1 METREYEAG
10 GNGQDGGAGDP
21 ACPQVGVL
29 PVPGARLHY
38 EVRGS
43 GPLLVLLPGG
53 GGDAGVYD
61 AFAPLLADAYT
72 VVALD
77 PRGYSRSVLDGPPG
91 TQTVERQADD
101 VAALVAHLGGGPADV
116 IGGSDGALVGLDL
129 LARYPALVRRV
140 LAHEPPAFGLLP
152 GAEEHSAFVASVHE
166 TFVREGMGPAG
177 ARFAAWAGAG
187 GDRWEPPPE
196 LAARL
201 FANGPRFLEHELRS
215 FTSWLPDIGALRGPA
230 AEGRL
235 VLAVGRET
243 RGALC
248 REPAVTLASHLGLAP
263 LALPGGH
270 GGWLAA
276 AEESAVLVREA
287 MK

>member
-1 METREYEAG
+1 
-10 GNGQDGGAGDP
+10 
-21 ACPQVGVL
+21 
-29 PVPGARLHY
+29 LHY
-38 EVRGS
+38 EVRGE

-53 GGDAGVYD
+53 GGDAGVFD
-61 AFAPLLADAYT
+61 GFAPLLADAYT

-129 LARYPALVRRV
+129 LSRHPDLVRRV

-152 GAEEHSAFVASVHE
+152 RAEEHKAFIASVHE
-166 TFVREGMGPAG
+166 TFVREGLVPAG

-187 GDRWEPPPE
+187 GDHWEPAPA

-201 FANGPRFLEHELRS
+201 LANGRGFLEYELRS
-215 FTSWLPDIGALRGPA
+215 FTSWLPDTEALRGPA
-230 AEGRL
+230 DAGRL

-243 RGALC
+243 SGALC
-248 REPAVTLASHLGLAP
+248 REPALALASLLGLDP
-263 LALPGGH
+263 VSLPGGH

-276 AEESAVLVREA
+276 ARESAAVIREVLE
-287 MK
+287 

>member
-1 METREYEAG
+1 METKEYGAG
-10 GNGQDGGAGDP
+10 GDGQDGGVGDP
-21 ACPQVGVL
+21 ASPRVGVL
-29 PVPGARLHY
+29 PVPGARIHY

-61 AFAPLLADAYT
+61 AFAPLLADVYT

-77 PRGYSRSVLDGPPG
+77 PRGYSRSVLDGPPV

-129 LARYPALVRRV
+129 LARHPTLVRRV
-140 LAHEPPAFGLLP
+140 LAQEPPAFGLLP
-152 GAEEHSAFVASVHE
+152 DAEEHRAFIASVHA
-166 TFVREGMGPAG
+166 TFVREGLGPAG

-187 GDRWEPPPE
+187 GDPWEPAPE

-215 FTSWLPDIGALRGPA
+215 FTSWLPDIEALRGPA
-230 AEGRL
+230 AAGRL

-248 REPAVTLASHLGLAP
+248 REPAVTLASRLGLDP
-263 LALPGGH
+263 VPLPGGH

-276 AEESAVLVREA
+276 AEESASLIREL

>member
-1 METREYEAG
+1 MHTRKYG
-10 GNGQDGGAGDP
+10 PGPDGPDGGAGDSGR
-21 ACPQVGVL
+21 PQVGEL
-29 PVPGARLHY
+29 RVPGARLHY
-38 EVRGS
+38 EVRGR

-61 AFAPLLADAYT
+61 GFAPLLADAYT

-129 LARYPALVRRV
+129 LARRPGLVRRV
-140 LAHEPPAFGLLP
+140 LAQEPPAFGLLP
-152 GAEEHSAFVASVHE
+152 RAEEHKAFIASVHE
-166 TFVREGMGPAG
+166 TFVREGLGPAG

-187 GDRWEPPPE
+187 GDRWEPEPA

-201 FANGPRFLEHELRS
+201 FANGPHFLEHELRS
-215 FTSWLPDIGALRGPA
+215 FTSWLPDVEALRGPA

-248 REPAVTLASHLGLAP
+248 REPALVLASLLGLDP
-263 LALPGGH
+263 VPLPGGH
-270 GGWLAA
+270 GGWLAE
-276 AEESAVLVREA
+276 AEKSAVLVREL

>member
-1 METREYEAG
+1 MEAREQERGGEAG
-10 GNGQDGGAGDP
+10 DDG
-21 ACPQVGVL
+21 CPRSAAL
-29 PVPGARLHY
+29 PVPGARIHY
-38 EVRGS
+38 EVRNS

-53 GGDAGVYD
+53 GGDAGVFD
-61 AFAPLLADAYT
+61 GLAPLLADART

-77 PRGYSRSVLDGPPG
+77 PRGYSHSVLDGPPA

-101 VAALVAHLGGGPADV
+101 VAALLAHLGGGPADV

-129 LARYPALVRRV
+129 LARHPALVRRV
-140 LAHEPPAFGLLP
+140 LAHEPPPFGLLP
-152 GAEEHSAFVASVHE
+152 GAEEHKAFIASVHE
-166 TFVREGMGPAG
+166 TFVREGLGPAG

-187 GDRWEPPPE
+187 GDAWEPAPE

-201 FANGPRFLEHELRS
+201 FANGPRFVEHELRS
-215 FTSWLPDIGALRGPA
+215 FTSWLPDVEALRGPA

-243 RGALC
+243 GGALC
-248 REPAVTLASHLGLAP
+248 REPAVALASRLGLDPAR
-263 LALPGGH
+263 LPGGH

-276 AEESAVLVREA
+276 APESAQLIREL
-287 MK
+287 MR